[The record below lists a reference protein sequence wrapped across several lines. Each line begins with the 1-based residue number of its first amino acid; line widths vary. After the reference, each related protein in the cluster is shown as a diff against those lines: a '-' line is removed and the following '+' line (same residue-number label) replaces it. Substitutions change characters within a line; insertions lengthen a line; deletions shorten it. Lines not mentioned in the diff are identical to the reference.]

1 MGDHAN
7 IRYFTSQNI
16 MGRVIHRKDTEQEK
30 KPGLYVISTPIGN
43 LQDLSVRAKKIL
55 DQCELVLAEDTRMAS
70 KLFNAFNINK
80 KKNQLLSCYRF
91 NETER
96 IQKLDFEKLSTCMVG
111 LVSDAGTPCV
121 SDPGSKIVDK
131 YHQLGLPVF
140 SVPGCCSAVAAFSI
154 SGIELKNN
162 QTLTFGGFFP
172 RKEKDAQK
180 LLDKLSYGSDY
191 VIFLEAVSRLESL
204 LGHLEKIFNEDVF
217 IFLAKEMTKIH
228 EATWRG
234 YCSEILADLRIN
246 GVKKDQ
252 FSRGELVLIID
263 LSKKRKLLDL
273 NKEFEFWLKTLKPH
287 VKSSVLAKILSEK
300 FGKNRQAVYSE
311 FLKH

>member
-1 MGDHAN
+1 
-7 IRYFTSQNI
+7 
-16 MGRVIHRKDTEQEK
+16 MGRVIHKEETEQEK

-43 LQDLSVRAKKIL
+43 LQDLSLRAKKIL
-55 DQCELVLAEDTRMAS
+55 EQCELVLAEDTRMANR
-70 KLFNAFNINK
+70 LFNSVNINK
-80 KKNQLLSCYRF
+80 KKSQLLSCYRF

-96 IQKLDFEKLSTCMVG
+96 IHKLNFEKLSTCMVG

-121 SDPGSKIVDK
+121 SDPGSKVVEK

-140 SVPGCCSAVAAFSI
+140 SVPGCCSAMAGFSI

-172 RKEKDAQK
+172 RKEKDVHK
-180 LLDKLSYGSDY
+180 LLDKLSCGSDY
-191 VIFLEAVSRLESL
+191 VIFFETVNRLENL
-204 LGHLEKIFNEDVF
+204 LNHLEKFFEEDVF

-234 YCSEILADLRIN
+234 YCSEILAELKTN
-246 GVKKDQ
+246 NVKKDQ
-252 FSRGELVLIID
+252 FSRGELVAIID
-263 LSKKRKLLDL
+263 LSKQKKIPVM

-300 FGKNRQAVYSE
+300 FGKNRRAVYAE

>member
-1 MGDHAN
+1 
-7 IRYFTSQNI
+7 
-16 MGRVIHRKDTEQEK
+16 MGRVIHKKDTEQER

-43 LQDLSVRAKKIL
+43 LQDLSLRAKKIL
-55 DQCELVLAEDTRMAS
+55 EQCELVLAEDTRLTN
-70 KLFNAFNINK
+70 KLFNSFNIDRK
-80 KKNQLLSCYRF
+80 KKQILSCYRF
-91 NETER
+91 NETQR
-96 IQKLDFEKLSTCMVG
+96 INKLNFEKLSTCMVG
-111 LVSDAGTPCV
+111 LVSDAGTPSV
-121 SDPGSKIVDK
+121 SDPGSKIVER

-140 SVPGCCSAVAAFSI
+140 SVPGCCSAMAGFSI

-172 RKEKDAQK
+172 RKEKDAYT
-180 LLDKLSYGSDY
+180 LLDKVSRGSDY
-191 VIFLEAVSRLESL
+191 VIFFETVNRLENL
-204 LGHLEKIFNEDVF
+204 LNHVERSFNEDVF
-217 IFLAKEMTKIH
+217 VFLAKEMTKIH

-234 YCSEILADLRIN
+234 YCSEMLAELRTN

-252 FSRGELVLIID
+252 FSRGELVVIID
-263 LSKKRKLLDL
+263 LSKQKKISVL

-300 FGKNRQAVYSE
+300 FGKNRRAIYAE

>member
-1 MGDHAN
+1 
-7 IRYFTSQNI
+7 
-16 MGRVIHRKDTEQEK
+16 MGRVIRKKETEQEK

-43 LQDLSVRAKKIL
+43 LQDLSLRAKKIL
-55 DQCELVLAEDTRMAS
+55 EQCELVLAEDTRLAN
-70 KLFNAFNINK
+70 KLFNSFDINK

-96 IQKLDFEKLSTCMVG
+96 IHKLNFEKLSTCMVG

-121 SDPGSKIVDK
+121 SDPGSKIVEK
-131 YHQLGLPVF
+131 YHRLGLPVF
-140 SVPGCCSAVAAFSI
+140 SVPGCCSAMAGFSI

-172 RKEKDAQK
+172 RKQKDVQR
-180 LLDKLSYGSDY
+180 LLNKLSCGSDY
-191 VIFLEAVSRLESL
+191 VIFFETVSRLEYL
-204 LGHLEKIFNEDVF
+204 LGHLEKFFGEDVF

-228 EATWRG
+228 ETTWRG
-234 YCSEILADLRIN
+234 YCSEILAELRIN
-246 GVKKDQ
+246 GAKKAM
-252 FSRGELVLIID
+252 FSRGELVVIVN
-263 LSKKRKLLDL
+263 LSKQKKFLEL

-300 FGKNRQAVYSE
+300 FGKNRQALYSE
-311 FLKH
+311 FLKN